1 MAESTYV
8 LGDEDRRKFAR
19 LVAAAWQDDGLRG
32 RYESEPRVQ
41 LSRYGIAY
49 PEGVPT
55 PPLPPRPEGEF
66 DITELESAAGS
77 TVGTASTVSSLS
89 CCVPIGDEV
98 SAAATI
104 GEPYPFPPDT
114 Q

>member
-1 MAESTYV
+1 MAESVYV
-8 LGDEDRRKFAR
+8 FGDEDRRKFAR
-19 LVAAAWQDDGLRG
+19 LVASAWEDGGLKG
-32 RYESEPRVQ
+32 RYDGDPRALLGQ
-41 LSRYGIAY
+41 YGIAY

-77 TVGTASTVSSLS
+77 AAFTTDGTASSVSTAL
-89 CCVPIGDEV
+89 CTCFGD
-98 SAAATI
+98 
-104 GEPYPFPPDT
+104 P